1 MEFFGGDRWAEDEDE
16 TRNDTPPAD
25 VDKEFVEKA
34 LNAKHAIYEETILK
48 PDIEDDSAQDTSRI
62 DDYLNNINN
71 VYVLTIV
78 SQNGKKN
85 SHNLDQFPKG
95 TQEVIQKTLEWLEM
109 FFSKNQTPDTI
120 PYVNFIRNHFHV
132 FPFVQK

>member
-1 MEFFGGDRWAEDEDE
+1 MEFFGGDRWVEDEDE

-34 LNAKHAIYEETILK
+34 LNTKHTIYEETILK

-71 VYVLTIV
+71 VYVLAIV

-85 SHNLDQFPKG
+85 SHNLEQFPKG
-95 TQEVIQKTLEWLEM
+95 AQEVIQQTLEWLET